1 MTHIEFERAI
11 TQCCVPMIWL
21 TWPHPPITPPEHQ
34 T

>member
-21 TWPHPPITPPEHQ
+21 TWPPITPPEHQ